1 MIIKS
6 DKSTFENYL
15 KDASNYSGDCD
26 KLILVENKDEI
37 ISIFK
42 DANLSNTKIT
52 IQGSRTGLT
61 GSAVSENGILISS
74 ELLNH
79 CNIDFDNKFAWVGPG
94 LKYFELNDQVKKYN
108 LFFPPNPTET
118 TSSIGGNIATNASGS
133 RTFKYGATRE
143 WVEEIKIILPNGD
156 DLHIKRGSTKVE
168 NNIIKFLNYE
178 IEFEDIFMPEIKHA
192 AGYYLKN
199 GMDLIDL
206 FIGSEGTLG
215 FIYDVKLK
223 LLDIPNELIGLIIF
237 FKNKDEML
245 SFVSEVRNVSII
257 NFNKTGEI
265 SARLIEYFDK
275 NSLNILKN
283 HYPQIPVNVHSAIW
297 IEQEVENSTNIDDY
311 LEKWLNLIEKHS
323 SLFEETWTAL
333 TDSEHIEFAK
343 FRHKLPEEVYENLAN
358 KNIQKIGTDTAVE
371 SSIFNDYYDYL
382 YNELDL
388 LELDYIVFGH
398 IGNSHLHA
406 NIFYQN
412 TDEMKKAKE
421 FYKRLINYT
430 VNLKGTVSAE
440 HGIGKIKKEYLEIMY
455 KNKINVMKNIRK
467 LIDKN
472 LILGEGNLFNY

>member
-1 MIIKS
+1 MIIKT

-15 KDASNYSGDCD
+15 KDASNYSGVCD
-26 KLILVENKDEI
+26 KFILVENKDEI

-42 DANLSNTKIT
+42 EANLSNTKIT

-61 GSAVSENGILISS
+61 GSAVSENGILIST

-79 CNIDFDNKFAWVGPG
+79 CNIDAENKFAWVGPG
-94 LKYFELNDQVKKYN
+94 LKYFELNDEVKKHK

-133 RTFKYGATRE
+133 RTFKYGATRD
-143 WVEEIKIILPNGD
+143 WVEEIKVILPNGE
-156 DLHIKRGSTKVE
+156 DLHIRRGNLKVE
-168 NNIIKFLNYE
+168 NNIIKFLDYK

-215 FIYDVKLK
+215 FIYDAKLR

-237 FKNKDEML
+237 FKDKVEML
-245 SFVSEVRNVSII
+245 EFLNETRDISIT
-257 NFNKTGEI
+257 NFDKNGKI

-275 NSLNILKN
+275 NSLKILKN
-283 HYPQIPVNVHSAIW
+283 HYPQLPDGVHSAIW
-297 IEQEVENSTNIDDY
+297 VEQEVENSDIVDDY
-311 LEKWLNLIEKHS
+311 LEKWLNLIEKHC

-358 KNIQKIGTDTAVE
+358 KNIQKIGTDTAIE
-371 SSIFNDYYDYL
+371 SSLFNDYYDYL
-382 YNELDL
+382 YRELDL

-412 TDEMKKAKE
+412 DDEMKKAKD
-421 FYKRLINYT
+421 FYKRLITQT
-430 VNLKGTVSAE
+430 VELKGTVSAE

-455 KNKINVMKNIRK
+455 SDKLSEMKKIRK
-467 LIDKN
+467 VIDKN